1 MVTRWQWV
9 SGFGVTWH
17 RAPVSDS
24 CLTLGNEVCHLC
36 AWCLHHWN
44 FKKMWFP
51 ISAHMCRPEKSC
63 HRDSRYCP
71 WPPWR
76 SFLGFFLQKVKWTHT
91 CHRWS
96 SPPQWHQAL
105 LTRPTEV
112 PTALQGKKGTRTL
125 AKAERTQRWSC
136 CNYFNLNLAMAR
148 AVNDTPLLGKKV
160 LQGHFNDHKDLSCAL
175 KLKVATS
182 RTQECGLGVG
192 TDASCM
198 GFAGP
203 GVPWGDL
210 SPSRQDQP

>member
-1 MVTRWQWV
+1 MTCWVRGEIPQWWQDDSEWV
-9 SGFGVTWH
+9 DLESHGRGLLSVI
-17 RAPVSDS
+17 S

-71 WPPWR
+71 WPSWR
-76 SFLGFFLQKVKWTHT
+76 SFLGSFLQKVKWTHT

-96 SPPQWHQAL
+96 SPPQRHQAL

-160 LQGHFNDHKDLSCAL
+160 PQGHFNDHKDLSCAL
-175 KLKVATS
+175 
-182 RTQECGLGVG
+182 
-192 TDASCM
+192 
-198 GFAGP
+198 
-203 GVPWGDL
+203 
-210 SPSRQDQP
+210 